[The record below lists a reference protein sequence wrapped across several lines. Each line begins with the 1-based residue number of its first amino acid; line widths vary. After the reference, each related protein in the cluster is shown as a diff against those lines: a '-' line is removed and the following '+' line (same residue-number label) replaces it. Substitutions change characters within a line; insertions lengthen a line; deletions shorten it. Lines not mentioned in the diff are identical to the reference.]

1 MLLNA
6 FYCFFR
12 PLLFCLLLLA
22 ASIFFASINR
32 ELLERFSTE
41 KYYRYRVIFLGP
53 NNHPCGLYHY
63 MKSQPH

>member
-32 ELLERFSTE
+32 ERLERFSTE
-41 KYYRYRVIFLGP
+41 KNTIVTESFQGQTIILVAFIII
-53 NNHPCGLYHY
+53 
-63 MKSQPH
+63 